1 MELAVFA
8 GLLIV
13 KKFREDEAPVLV
25 SPNLISV
32 GSIGSWNRTVG
43 STEII
48 AYALLPLMPSRPN
61 NVTRLSL
68 FSIAFILLYFYF
80 FLSYYTLL

>member
-8 GLLIV
+8 GLVIV

-32 GSIGSWNRTVG
+32 GRLEVG
-43 STEII
+43 TE
-48 AYALLPLMPSRPN
+48 LWGPLK
-61 NVTRLSL
+61 VATE
-68 FSIAFILLYFYF
+68 
-80 FLSYYTLL
+80 